1 MIEVGGGITIG
12 AGITLGDEPA
22 VVTVYYFTTEDGSFL
37 ITQNDFNL
45 IAE

>member
-12 AGITLGDEPA
+12 AGVTVGDEPA
-22 VVTVYYFTTEDGSFL
+22 LVTVYYFTTEDGSFL

>member
-22 VVTVYYFTTEDGSFL
+22 LVTVYYFTTEDGNFL